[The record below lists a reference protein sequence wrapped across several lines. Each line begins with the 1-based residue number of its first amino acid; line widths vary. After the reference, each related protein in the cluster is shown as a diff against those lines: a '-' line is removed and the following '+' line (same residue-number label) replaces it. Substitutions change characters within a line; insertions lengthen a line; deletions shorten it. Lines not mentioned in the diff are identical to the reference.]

1 LYEHKISGS
10 DFYTEDPATV
20 SLYWDDGELI
30 LSGFENGTIKVFQT
44 QTKIALWKLEAHGT

>member
-1 LYEHKISGS
+1 MYEHKISGA

-30 LSGFENGTIKVFQT
+30 LSGFENGIIKVFQT
-44 QTKIALWKLEAHGT
+44 